1 MAVRA
6 VQLWKEHEKRW
17 SRQLLHQTGVLWMA
31 AAGDDQFELGSLPM
45 LRDAGMAYEELCI
58 DDMARRWPQI
68 NLEGVRWGIYEPDG
82 GFLEARARCGAGV
95 EGVVAAGGGAE
106 RTAVVGPNLVPG
118 RREDDSGRESARFV
132 RAPAC
137 MSRR

>member
-68 NLEGVRWGIYEPDG
+68 NLGGGRWGIYEPDG
-82 GFLEARARCGAGV
+82 GFLEARAACGAGV
-95 EGVVAAGGGAE
+95 GGFVAEAGAYKQTAGVAAGL
-106 RTAVVGPNLVPG
+106 RVW
-118 RREDDSGRESARFV
+118 
-132 RAPAC
+132 
-137 MSRR
+137 